1 VLRREGGVMDI
12 RVRFFKKSCIID
24 VAGEI
29 DLYNAFRLEDTV
41 CSVMEKKVCAFIFN
55 LKRVKYIDSS
65 GVGALLSINAMLTKN
80 ALPFRIVAVPP
91 AVMKVME
98 LTRLVGFL
106 PLEKTELEALDSLV
120 GRKKEQSS
128 RTA

>member
-1 VLRREGGVMDI
+1 MDLSI
-12 RVRFFKKSCIID
+12 RFFNESCIID

-29 DLYNAFRLEDTV
+29 DLYNAFRLEDAV
-41 CSVMEKKVCAFIFN
+41 YAVMKKKVCSFVFN

-80 ALPFRIVAVPP
+80 ALAFRIVSVPP

-98 LTRLVGFL
+98 LTRLIGFL
-106 PLEKTELEALDSLV
+106 PLERTEIEALDSL
-120 GRKKEQSS
+120 GRKAKTPRAESP

>member
-1 VLRREGGVMDI
+1 MDLSI
-12 RVRFFKKSCIID
+12 RFFNESCIID

-29 DLYNAFRLEDTV
+29 DLYNAFRLEDAV
-41 CSVMEKKVCAFIFN
+41 HAVMEKKVCSFVFN

-80 ALPFRIVAVPP
+80 ALAFRIVSVPP

-98 LTRLVGFL
+98 LTRLIGFL
-106 PLEKTELEALDSLV
+106 PLERTEIEALDSL
-120 GRKKEQSS
+120 GRKAKTPRAESP

>member
-1 VLRREGGVMDI
+1 MDLSI
-12 RVRFFKKSCIID
+12 RFFNESCIID

-29 DLYNAFRLEDTV
+29 DLYNAFRLEDAV
-41 CSVMEKKVCAFIFN
+41 YAVMEKKVCSFVFN

-80 ALPFRIVAVPP
+80 ALAFRIVSVPP

-98 LTRLVGFL
+98 LTRLIGFL
-106 PLEKTELEALDSLV
+106 PLERTEIEALDSL
-120 GRKKEQSS
+120 GGKAKTPRAESP

>member
-1 VLRREGGVMDI
+1 MDI
-12 RVRFFKKSCIID
+12 RVRFFNDSCIID

-41 CSVMEKKVCAFIFN
+41 HTVMEKKVCSFIFN

-65 GVGALLSINAMLTKN
+65 GVGVLLSINAMLTRN
-80 ALPFRIVAVPP
+80 SLAFRIVAVPP

-106 PLEKTELEALDSLV
+106 PLERTELDALDSLE
-120 GRKKEQSS
+120 GRKKERSS

>member
-1 VLRREGGVMDI
+1 METRI
-12 RVRFFKKSCIID
+12 RFFKQSCIID

-29 DLYNAFRLEDTV
+29 DLYNAFRLEDAV
-41 CSVMEKKVCAFIFN
+41 HAVMEKKVCSFVFN

-65 GVGALLSINAMLTKN
+65 GIGALLSINAMLTRN
-80 ALPFRIVAVPP
+80 ALPFRIVSVPP

-106 PLEKTELEALDSLV
+106 PLEQTELEALDSLE
-120 GRKKEQSS
+120 RKAK
-128 RTA
+128 TAPTGSPRIA